1 MLSSRAYS
9 FRQKCRLAISLS
21 WIGGYVNVMT
31 LLACG
36 SYVSNV
42 SGNVTFI
49 GQLTIDRDHGR
60 ALFFAFAAASFFLG
74 TIVSGVLLETARRR
88 GYVSKYVIPVA
99 VELVLLS
106 IFGICVEIHGPGDPV
121 DRGFWHF
128 SMVAMSAIAMG
139 VQNATMTSISGAVV
153 RTTHV
158 TGVVTDLGLEGVQ
171 FSYWLVDLVKRK
183 GVRDIGGIFR
193 SIRRHPP
200 AQRLVLLASIFGS
213 FLLGAIFGAGL
224 FANYEAYVAYPPI
237 AFLAWIIFVDV
248 RSPIADMR
256 ELDPHNDPELKKLA
270 MIKALQ
276 PNEVGV
282 YRLTTGGS
290 GRKHRAPDFQHWLD
304 RVSPRFR
311 VVILA
316 VDPTIVFDQNA
327 VLDFEAAVGRLHADG
342 RKLILSGV
350 TPHQLEALKRGG
362 ITSKMEV
369 ANICP
374 DLESAVTRSLPVL
387 RQLESEPRRN
397 STSTASF
404 PLLSAVDARPADPAE
419 TTGPRSA

>member
-1 MLSSRAYS
+1 MLSARAYS

-21 WIGGYVNVMT
+21 WIGGYINVMT

-49 GQLTIDRDHGR
+49 GQLTIDRDHSR

-74 TIVSGVLLETARRR
+74 TIISGVLLETARRR

-106 IFGICVEIHGPGDPV
+106 IFGVCIEIHGPGDPAQ
-121 DRGFWHF
+121 RGFWHF
-128 SMVAMSAIAMG
+128 SMVAMSAVAMG

-171 FSYWLVDLVKRK
+171 FFYWLIDLVKRK
-183 GVRDIGGIFR
+183 GIRDVRGIFR
-193 SIRRHPP
+193 SIRRHAP

-213 FLLGAIFGAGL
+213 FLFGAVFGAAL
-224 FANYEAYVAYPPI
+224 FANYQAWVAYPPI

-248 RSPIADMR
+248 TSPIADMR
-256 ELDPHNDPELKKLA
+256 EMDPHNDPELKKLA
-270 MIKALQ
+270 IIKALQ
-276 PNEVGV
+276 PNDVGV
-282 YRLTTGGS
+282 YRLTTRGS
-290 GRKHRAPDFQHWLD
+290 GKNHRAPDFQHWLD

-311 VVILA
+311 IVILA
-316 VDPTIVFDQNA
+316 VDPTIVFENNA
-327 VLDFEAAVGRLHADG
+327 VLDFEAAVMRLHADG
-342 RKLILSGV
+342 RKLILSGI
-350 TPHQLEALKRGG
+350 TPHQLDALKNGG
-362 ITSKMEV
+362 ITKKMDIE
-369 ANICP
+369 NICP
-374 DLESAVTRSLPVL
+374 DLESAVARSVPVL
-387 RQLESEPRRN
+387 RQLESEPRRSTT
-397 STSTASF
+397 STSSF
-404 PLLSAVDARPADPAE
+404 PVLSTTDDQPTIGDRPPE
-419 TTGPRSA
+419 VRPN